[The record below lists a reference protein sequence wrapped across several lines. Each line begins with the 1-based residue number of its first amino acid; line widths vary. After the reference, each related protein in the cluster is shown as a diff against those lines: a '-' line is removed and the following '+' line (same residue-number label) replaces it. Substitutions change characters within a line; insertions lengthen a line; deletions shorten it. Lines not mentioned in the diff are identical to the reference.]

1 MQIKQFQAT
10 IQQTLKGVIYMVQY
24 LTSGCYKLSYEIKK
38 RPVFTDKVTNKGRT
52 RIMTD
57 FFLVNTFLKKKE
69 KNFKKVLIICEK
81 RVIL

>member
-1 MQIKQFQAT
+1 
-10 IQQTLKGVIYMVQY
+10 
-24 LTSGCYKLSYEIKK
+24 
-38 RPVFTDKVTNKGRT
+38 
-52 RIMTD
+52 MTD